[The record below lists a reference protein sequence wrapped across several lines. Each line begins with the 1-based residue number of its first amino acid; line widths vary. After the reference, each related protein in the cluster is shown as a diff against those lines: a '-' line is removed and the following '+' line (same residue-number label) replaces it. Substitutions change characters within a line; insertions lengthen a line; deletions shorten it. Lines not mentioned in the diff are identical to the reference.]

1 MGCAPRSAGHRGGS
15 DSSRGLIRAVAGRE
29 ARGLPVT
36 NGSPVRACHHPPLP
50 VGDDRDVR
58 IIVVGAG
65 EVGTYVAD
73 RLSNQGHDVTIIEV
87 SGERVRQIGSELD
100 VEILRGSGT
109 DPEVLTEA
117 RVDKAELLVAVTKR
131 DEVNILCALMAR
143 KAGVG
148 KTIVRVESRSL
159 RRAQATALFDGV
171 DDHLVI
177 DPDEEVAQAVRRL
190 IRFTGVL
197 EFDEMAGGEAMVLT
211 ARLPGHASLVGKSLR
226 ELGRELEPDWGFIVG
241 SITRREPGQDKE
253 YTAIPRGDWTLRE
266 GDLITVVCKK
276 DNLDDVT
283 TRMGMESQR
292 SDRVLLLGGGRTA
305 EILAESLLAQG
316 QSVGVIERDEARARQ
331 LAENLDRALV
341 YHGDITDAVL
351 LDEADVARQDV
362 VVAMTGE
369 DHANVLACLYAK
381 SAGGGAGGRTGGSG
395 PETIAVIH
403 RLQLMDLLEAHQVD
417 ATISPRTA
425 TANSV
430 MRFVRGEGDTVAAVA
445 TSLHGDAE
453 VLDFAVAPGCE
464 CDGKTISALGL
475 HEDVLIGAIVRDG
488 KAQIARGR
496 STLRPRDHVI
506 AVVRP
511 GQAAHLSS
519 LFG

>member
-1 MGCAPRSAGHRGGS
+1 M
-15 DSSRGLIRAVAGRE
+15 
-29 ARGLPVT
+29 
-36 NGSPVRACHHPPLP
+36 
-50 VGDDRDVR
+50 GDDRDVR

-73 RLSNQGHDVTIIEV
+73 RLSTQGHDVTIIEV
-87 SGERVRQIGSELD
+87 SGERVRQIQSELD

-117 RVDKAELLVAVTKR
+117 RVGKAELLVAVTKR

-143 KAGVG
+143 KAGVS

-159 RRAQATALFDGV
+159 RRAQAVSLFEGV

-177 DPDEEVAQAVRRL
+177 DPDEEVAHAVRRL

-197 EFDEMAGGEAMVLT
+197 EFDEMAGGEVMVLT
-211 ARLPGHASLVGKSLR
+211 ARLPGAAPLVGKSLR

-241 SITRREPGQDKE
+241 SITRRDSGEDMEQ
-253 YTAIPRGDWTLRE
+253 TAIPRGDWTLRE

-276 DNLDDVT
+276 DNLADVT

-305 EILAESLLAQG
+305 ELLAESLLAQG
-316 QSVGVIERDEARARQ
+316 RSVGIIERDRARADY
-331 LAENLDRALV
+331 LAKNLDRALV

-351 LDEADVARQDV
+351 LDEAEIARQDV
-362 VVAMTGE
+362 VVALTGE

-381 SAGGGAGGRTGGSG
+381 AARGSSSGSTGGRRDQGT
-395 PETIAVIH
+395 ETIAVVH
-403 RLQLMDLLEAHQVD
+403 RLKLLDLLEAHQVD

-430 MRFVRGEGDTVAAVA
+430 LRFVRGEGDTVAAVS

-453 VLDFAVAPGCE
+453 VLEFAVSPGCR
-464 CDGKTISALGL
+464 CDGKKLSELGL

>member
-1 MGCAPRSAGHRGGS
+1 M
-15 DSSRGLIRAVAGRE
+15 
-29 ARGLPVT
+29 
-36 NGSPVRACHHPPLP
+36 
-50 VGDDRDVR
+50 R

-65 EVGTYVAD
+65 EVGTYIAD
-73 RLSNQGHDVTIIEV
+73 RLSGQDHDVTIIEV
-87 SGERVRQIGSELD
+87 DGDRYREIQGRLD
-100 VEILRGSGT
+100 VEILHGSGT
-109 DPEVLTEA
+109 DPEMLDQA
-117 RVDKAELLVAVTKR
+117 RVGKAGLLVAVTKR

-143 KAGVG
+143 KMGVT

-159 RRAQATALFDGV
+159 RKAQATALFEGV
-171 DDHLVI
+171 EDHLVI
-177 DPDEEVAQAVRRL
+177 DPDDEVAQAVRRL

-197 EFDEMAGGEAMVLT
+197 EFDEMAGGEVMVLT

-226 ELGRELEPDWGFIVG
+226 DLGRELEPDWGFIVG
-241 SITRREPGQDKE
+241 SITRREVGEDHE
-253 YTAIPRGDWTLRE
+253 RTRIPRGDWTLRE
-266 GDLITVVCKK
+266 GDLLTVVCKRE
-276 DNLDDVT
+276 NLDDVT
-283 TRMGMESQR
+283 SRMGMESQR

-305 EILAESLLAQG
+305 EILAGSLLAQG
-316 QSVGVIERDEARARQ
+316 QSVGVIERDEARANELSKN
-331 LAENLDRALV
+331 LARATV
-341 YHGDITDAVL
+341 YRGDITDALL
-351 LDEADVARQDV
+351 LDEAEVARQDV

-381 SAGGGAGGRTGGSG
+381 AAGESKNGGVGGSG
-395 PETIAVIH
+395 PETIAVVH
-403 RLQLMDLLEAHQVD
+403 RLQLLDLLEAHKVD

-430 MRFVRGEGDTVAAVA
+430 LRFVRGEGDTVAAVA

-453 VLDFAVAPGCE
+453 VLEFAVTPGCS
-464 CDGKTISALGL
+464 CDGKMISELGL
-475 HEDVLIGAIVRDG
+475 HEDVLMGAIVRDG

-496 STLRPRDHVI
+496 STLRSRDHVI

>member
-1 MGCAPRSAGHRGGS
+1 
-15 DSSRGLIRAVAGRE
+15 
-29 ARGLPVT
+29 
-36 NGSPVRACHHPPLP
+36 
-50 VGDDRDVR
+50 VGDDHAVR

-73 RLSNQGHDVTIIEV
+73 RLSTQGHDVTVIEAD
-87 SGERVRQIGSELD
+87 GERVRRLQMELD

-109 DPEVLTEA
+109 DPDVLDEA
-117 RVDKAELLVAVTKR
+117 RAGKADLLVAVTKH

-143 KAGVG
+143 NKGVS
-148 KTIVRVESRSL
+148 KTVVRVESRSL
-159 RRAQATALFDGV
+159 RRAQADALFADV

-197 EFDEMAGGEAMVLT
+197 EYDEMAGGEVVVLT
-211 ARLPGHASLVGKSLR
+211 ARLPGNASLVGKSLR

-241 SITRREPGQDKE
+241 SITRREAGEDRE
-253 YTAIPRGDWTLRE
+253 TTVIPRGDWTLRE
-266 GDLITVVCKK
+266 GDLLTVVCKRE
-276 DNLDDVT
+276 NLEDVT

-351 LDEADVARQDV
+351 LDEADVVRQDV

-381 SAGGGAGGRTGGSG
+381 SAGVSGGGSQDGQTG

-403 RLQLMDLLEAHQVD
+403 RLQLLDLLEAHQVD

-430 MRFVRGEGDTVAAVA
+430 LRFVRGEGETVAAVA

-453 VLDFAVAPGCE
+453 VLDFAVTPGCK
-464 CDGKTISALGL
+464 CDGRTISELGL

>member
-1 MGCAPRSAGHRGGS
+1 
-15 DSSRGLIRAVAGRE
+15 
-29 ARGLPVT
+29 
-36 NGSPVRACHHPPLP
+36 
-50 VGDDRDVR
+50 VR

-65 EVGTYVAD
+65 EVGTYIAD
-73 RLSNQGHDVTIIEV
+73 RLSGQDHDVTIIEV
-87 SGERVRQIGSELD
+87 DGDRYREIQGRLD
-100 VEILRGSGT
+100 VEILHGSGT
-109 DPEVLTEA
+109 DPEMLDQA
-117 RVDKAELLVAVTKR
+117 RVGKAGLLVAVTKR

-143 KAGVG
+143 KMGVT

-159 RRAQATALFDGV
+159 RKAQATALFEGV
-171 DDHLVI
+171 EDHLVI
-177 DPDEEVAQAVRRL
+177 DPDDEVAQAVRRL

-197 EFDEMAGGEAMVLT
+197 EFDEMAGGEVMVLT

-226 ELGRELEPDWGFIVG
+226 DLGRELEPDWGFIVG
-241 SITRREPGQDKE
+241 SITRREVGEDHE
-253 YTAIPRGDWTLRE
+253 RTRIPRGDWTLRE
-266 GDLITVVCKK
+266 GDLLTVVCKRE
-276 DNLDDVT
+276 NLDDVT
-283 TRMGMESQR
+283 SRMGMESQR

-305 EILAESLLAQG
+305 EILAGSLLAQG
-316 QSVGVIERDEARARQ
+316 QSVGVIERDEARANELSKN
-331 LAENLDRALV
+331 LARATV
-341 YHGDITDAVL
+341 YRGDITDALL
-351 LDEADVARQDV
+351 LDEAEVARQDV

-381 SAGGGAGGRTGGSG
+381 AAGESKNGGVGGSG
-395 PETIAVIH
+395 PETIAVVH
-403 RLQLMDLLEAHQVD
+403 RLQLLDLLEAHKVD

-430 MRFVRGEGDTVAAVA
+430 LRFVRGEGDTVAAVA

-453 VLDFAVAPGCE
+453 VVEFAVTPGCP
-464 CDGKTISALGL
+464 CDGKTISELGL
-475 HEDVLIGAIVRDG
+475 HEDVLMGAIVRDG

-496 STLRPRDHVI
+496 STLRSRDHVI

>member
-1 MGCAPRSAGHRGGS
+1 M
-15 DSSRGLIRAVAGRE
+15 
-29 ARGLPVT
+29 
-36 NGSPVRACHHPPLP
+36 
-50 VGDDRDVR
+50 GDDRDVR

-73 RLSNQGHDVTIIEV
+73 RLSKQGHDVTVIEI
-87 SGERVRQIGSELD
+87 SDERFRQIQSELD

-109 DPEVLTEA
+109 DPETLTEA
-117 RVDKAELLVAVTKR
+117 RTGKAELLVAVTKR

-143 KAGVG
+143 KRGVT

-159 RRAQATALFDGV
+159 RQAQATELFEGAE
-171 DDHLVI
+171 DHLVI
-177 DPDEEVAQAVRRL
+177 DPDDEVAQAVERL

-197 EFDEMAGGEAMVLT
+197 EFDEMAGGEVVVLT
-211 ARLPGHASLVGKSLR
+211 ARLPGHAPLVGKSLR
-226 ELGRELEPDWGFIVG
+226 QLGRELEPDWGFIVG
-241 SITRREPGQDKE
+241 SITRWEAGEDE
-253 YTAIPRGDWTLRE
+253 EHTVIPRGDWTLRE
-266 GDLITVVCKK
+266 GDLLTVVCKRE
-276 DNLDDVT
+276 NLDDVT
-283 TRMGMESQR
+283 SRMGMESQR

-316 QSVGVIERDEARARQ
+316 RAVGVIERNEARAQELSR
-331 LAENLDRALV
+331 NLNQALV
-341 YHGDITDAVL
+341 YQGDITDSRL
-351 LDEADVARQDV
+351 LDEADVTRQDV
-362 VVAMTGE
+362 VVALTGE

-381 SAGGGAGGRTGGSG
+381 SASKVAGRTVSSSG
-395 PETIAVIH
+395 PETIAVVH
-403 RLQLMDLLEAHQVD
+403 RLQLLDLLEAHKVD

-430 MRFVRGEGDTVAAVA
+430 LRFVRGEGDTVAAVA

-453 VLDFAVAPGCE
+453 VLELAVAPGCP
-464 CDGKTISALGL
+464 CDGKKISELGL
-475 HEDVLIGAIVRDG
+475 HEDVLIGAIVREG

-496 STLRPRDHVI
+496 SLLRPRDHVI

>member
-1 MGCAPRSAGHRGGS
+1 M
-15 DSSRGLIRAVAGRE
+15 
-29 ARGLPVT
+29 
-36 NGSPVRACHHPPLP
+36 
-50 VGDDRDVR
+50 GDDQSVR

-87 SGERVRQIGSELD
+87 DGDRGREIQGVLD
-100 VEILRGSGT
+100 VEILHGSGT
-109 DPEVLTEA
+109 DPDVLDQA
-117 RVDKAELLVAVTKR
+117 RVGKADLLVAVTKH
-131 DEVNILCALMAR
+131 DEVNILSALMAR
-143 KAGVG
+143 KRGVT

-159 RRAQATALFDGV
+159 RRTQAAALFEDAE
-171 DDHLVI
+171 DHLVI
-177 DPDEEVAQAVRRL
+177 DPDDEVAQAVQRL

-197 EFDEMAGGEAMVLT
+197 EYDEMAGGEVVVLT

-241 SITRREPGQDKE
+241 SITRREAGEDRE
-253 YTAIPRGDWTLRE
+253 HTVIPRGDWTLRE
-266 GDLITVVCKK
+266 SDLLTVVCKRE
-276 DNLDDVT
+276 NLDDVT
-283 TRMGMESQR
+283 SRMGMESQR

-305 EILAESLLAQG
+305 EILAESLLVQG
-316 QSVGVIERDEARARQ
+316 QSVGVIERDESRAQELSR
-331 LAENLDRALV
+331 NLDRALI
-341 YHGDITDAVL
+341 YHGDITDALL
-351 LDEADVARQDV
+351 LDEAEVARQDV
-362 VVAMTGE
+362 VVALTGE
-369 DHANVLACLYAK
+369 DDANVLACLYAK
-381 SAGGGAGGRTGGSG
+381 SAGQSGSGSVGSSG

-403 RLQLMDLLEAHQVD
+403 RLQLLDLLEAHMVD

-430 MRFVRGEGDTVAAVA
+430 LRFVRGEGDTVAAVA

-453 VLDFAVAPGCE
+453 VLEFAVAPGCP
-464 CDGKTISALGL
+464 CDGKTISELGL
-475 HEDVLIGAIVRDG
+475 HEDVLMGAIVRDG

-496 STLRPRDHVI
+496 STLRARDHVI

>member
-1 MGCAPRSAGHRGGS
+1 M
-15 DSSRGLIRAVAGRE
+15 
-29 ARGLPVT
+29 
-36 NGSPVRACHHPPLP
+36 
-50 VGDDRDVR
+50 GDDHVVR

-65 EVGTYVAD
+65 EVGTYIAD
-73 RLSNQGHDVTIIEV
+73 RLSGQDHDVTIIEV
-87 SGERVRQIGSELD
+87 DGDRYREIQGRLD
-100 VEILRGSGT
+100 VEILHGSGT
-109 DPEVLTEA
+109 DPEMLDQA
-117 RVDKAELLVAVTKR
+117 RVGKAGLLVAVTKR

-143 KAGVG
+143 KMGVT

-159 RRAQATALFDGV
+159 RKAQATALFEGV
-171 DDHLVI
+171 EDHLVI
-177 DPDEEVAQAVRRL
+177 DPDDEVAQAVRRL

-197 EFDEMAGGEAMVLT
+197 EFDEMAGGEVMVLT

-226 ELGRELEPDWGFIVG
+226 NLGRELEPDWGFIVG
-241 SITRREPGQDKE
+241 SITRREVGEDHE
-253 YTAIPRGDWTLRE
+253 HTAIPRGDWTLRE
-266 GDLITVVCKK
+266 GDLLTVVCKRE
-276 DNLDDVT
+276 NLDDVT
-283 TRMGMESQR
+283 SRMGMESQR

-305 EILAESLLAQG
+305 EILAGSLLAQG
-316 QSVGVIERDEARARQ
+316 QSVGVIERDEARANELSKT
-331 LAENLDRALV
+331 LARATV
-341 YHGDITDAVL
+341 YRGDITDALL
-351 LDEADVARQDV
+351 LDEAEVARQDV

-381 SAGGGAGGRTGGSG
+381 AAGETENGGAEGSG
-395 PETIAVIH
+395 PETIAVVH
-403 RLQLMDLLEAHQVD
+403 RLQLLDLLEAHKVD

-430 MRFVRGEGDTVAAVA
+430 LRFVRGEGDTVAAVA

-453 VLDFAVAPGCE
+453 VLEFAVTPGCS
-464 CDGKTISALGL
+464 CDGKMISELGL
-475 HEDVLIGAIVRDG
+475 HEDVLMGAIVRDG

-496 STLRPRDHVI
+496 STLRSRDHVI

>member
-1 MGCAPRSAGHRGGS
+1 M
-15 DSSRGLIRAVAGRE
+15 
-29 ARGLPVT
+29 
-36 NGSPVRACHHPPLP
+36 
-50 VGDDRDVR
+50 R

-73 RLSNQGHDVTIIEV
+73 RLSKQGHDVTIIEV
-87 SGERVRQIGSELD
+87 DGDRGREIQGVLD
-100 VEILRGSGT
+100 VEILHGSGT
-109 DPEVLTEA
+109 DPDVLDQA
-117 RVDKAELLVAVTKR
+117 RVGKADLLVAVTKH
-131 DEVNILCALMAR
+131 DEVNILGALMAR
-143 KAGVG
+143 KRGVT

-159 RRAQATALFDGV
+159 RRTQAAALFEDAE
-171 DDHLVI
+171 DHLVI
-177 DPDEEVAQAVRRL
+177 DPDDEVAQAVQRL

-197 EFDEMAGGEAMVLT
+197 EYDEMAGGEVVVLT
-211 ARLPGHASLVGKSLR
+211 ARLPGHAPLVGKSLR

-241 SITRREPGQDKE
+241 SITRREAGDDRE
-253 YTAIPRGDWTLRE
+253 HTVIPRGDWTLRE
-266 GDLITVVCKK
+266 SDLLTVVCKRE
-276 DNLDDVT
+276 NLDDVT
-283 TRMGMESQR
+283 SRMGMESQR

-316 QSVGVIERDEARARQ
+316 QSVGVIERDESRAQELSR
-331 LAENLDRALV
+331 NLDRALV

-351 LDEADVARQDV
+351 LDEAEVARQDV
-362 VVAMTGE
+362 VVALTGE
-369 DHANVLACLYAK
+369 DDANVLACLYAK
-381 SAGGGAGGRTGGSG
+381 SAGESASGSAVSSG

-403 RLQLMDLLEAHQVD
+403 RLQLLDLLEAHMVD

-430 MRFVRGEGDTVAAVA
+430 LRFVRGEGDTVAAVA

-453 VLDFAVAPGCE
+453 VVEFAVAPGCQ
-464 CDGKTISALGL
+464 CDGKTISELGL
-475 HEDVLIGAIVRDG
+475 HEDVLMGAIVRDG

-496 STLRPRDHVI
+496 STLRSRDHVI

>member
-1 MGCAPRSAGHRGGS
+1 
-15 DSSRGLIRAVAGRE
+15 
-29 ARGLPVT
+29 
-36 NGSPVRACHHPPLP
+36 
-50 VGDDRDVR
+50 VGDDHVVR

-65 EVGTYVAD
+65 EVGTYIAD
-73 RLSNQGHDVTIIEV
+73 RLSGQDHDVTIIEV
-87 SGERVRQIGSELD
+87 DGDRYREIQGRLD
-100 VEILRGSGT
+100 VEILHGSGT
-109 DPEVLTEA
+109 DPEMLDQA
-117 RVDKAELLVAVTKR
+117 RVGKAGLLVAVTKR

-143 KAGVG
+143 KMGVT

-159 RRAQATALFDGV
+159 RQAQATALFEGV
-171 DDHLVI
+171 EDHLVI
-177 DPDEEVAQAVRRL
+177 DPDDEVAQAVRRL

-197 EFDEMAGGEAMVLT
+197 EFDEMAGGEVMVLT

-226 ELGRELEPDWGFIVG
+226 NLGRELEPDWGFIVG
-241 SITRREPGQDKE
+241 SITRREVGEDHE
-253 YTAIPRGDWTLRE
+253 RTRIPRGDWTLRE
-266 GDLITVVCKK
+266 GDLLTVVCKRE
-276 DNLDDVT
+276 NLDDVT
-283 TRMGMESQR
+283 SRMGMESQR

-305 EILAESLLAQG
+305 EILAGSLLAQG
-316 QSVGVIERDEARARQ
+316 QSVGVIERDEARANELSKN
-331 LAENLDRALV
+331 LARATV
-341 YHGDITDAVL
+341 YRGDITDALL
-351 LDEADVARQDV
+351 LDEAEVARQDV

-381 SAGGGAGGRTGGSG
+381 AAGESKNGGVGGSG
-395 PETIAVIH
+395 PETIAVVH
-403 RLQLMDLLEAHQVD
+403 RLQLLDLLEAHKVD

-430 MRFVRGEGDTVAAVA
+430 LRFVRGEGDTVAAVA

-453 VLDFAVAPGCE
+453 VLEFAVTPGCS
-464 CDGKTISALGL
+464 CDGKMISELGL
-475 HEDVLIGAIVRDG
+475 HEDVLMGAIVRDG

-496 STLRPRDHVI
+496 STLRSRDHVI

>member
-1 MGCAPRSAGHRGGS
+1 M
-15 DSSRGLIRAVAGRE
+15 
-29 ARGLPVT
+29 
-36 NGSPVRACHHPPLP
+36 
-50 VGDDRDVR
+50 R

-65 EVGTYVAD
+65 EVGTYIAD

-87 SGERVRQIGSELD
+87 DGDRGREIHGVLD
-100 VEILRGSGT
+100 VEILHGSGT
-109 DPEVLTEA
+109 DPDVLDQA
-117 RVDKAELLVAVTKR
+117 RVGKADLLVAVTKH
-131 DEVNILCALMAR
+131 DEVNILSALMAR
-143 KAGVG
+143 KRGVT

-159 RRAQATALFDGV
+159 RRAQAAALFEDAE
-171 DDHLVI
+171 DHLVI
-177 DPDEEVAQAVRRL
+177 DPDEEVAQAVQRL

-197 EFDEMAGGEAMVLT
+197 EYDEMAGGEVVVLT

-241 SITRREPGQDKE
+241 SITRREAGEDRE
-253 YTAIPRGDWTLRE
+253 HTVIPRGDWTLRE
-266 GDLITVVCKK
+266 SDLLTMVCKRE
-276 DNLDDVT
+276 NLDDVT
-283 TRMGMESQR
+283 SRMGMESQR

-316 QSVGVIERDEARARQ
+316 QSVGVIERDESRAQELSR
-331 LAENLDRALV
+331 NLDRALI
-341 YHGDITDAVL
+341 YHGDINDAVL
-351 LDEADVARQDV
+351 LDEAEIARQDV
-362 VVAMTGE
+362 VVALTGE
-369 DHANVLACLYAK
+369 DDANVLACLYAK
-381 SAGGGAGGRTGGSG
+381 SAGESASGSAVSSG

-403 RLQLMDLLEAHQVD
+403 RLQLLDLLEAHMVD

-430 MRFVRGEGDTVAAVA
+430 LRFVRGEGDTVAAVA

-453 VLDFAVAPGCE
+453 VVEFAVAPGCQCE
-464 CDGKTISALGL
+464 GKTISELGL
-475 HEDVLIGAIVRDG
+475 HEDVLMGAIVRDG

-496 STLRPRDHVI
+496 STLRSRDHVI

>member
-1 MGCAPRSAGHRGGS
+1 
-15 DSSRGLIRAVAGRE
+15 
-29 ARGLPVT
+29 
-36 NGSPVRACHHPPLP
+36 
-50 VGDDRDVR
+50 VGDDREVR

-73 RLSNQGHDVTIIEV
+73 RLSSQGHDVTIIEV
-87 SGERVRQIGSELD
+87 SGERVRRIQSELD

-117 RVDKAELLVAVTKR
+117 RVGKAELLVAVTKR

-143 KAGVG
+143 KAGVS

-159 RRAQATALFDGV
+159 RRAQAVSLFEGV

-177 DPDEEVAQAVRRL
+177 DPDEEVAHAVRRL

-197 EFDEMAGGEAMVLT
+197 EFDEMAGGEVVVLT
-211 ARLPGHASLVGKSLR
+211 ARLPGAAPLVGKSLR

-241 SITRREPGQDKE
+241 SITRRDNGEDFE
-253 YTAIPRGDWTLRE
+253 RTVVPRGDWTLRE

-276 DNLDDVT
+276 DNLEDVT

-305 EILAESLLAQG
+305 ELLAESLLAQG
-316 QSVGVIERDEARARQ
+316 RSVGIIEMDKARADY
-331 LAENLDRALV
+331 LAESLDRALV

-351 LDEADVARQDV
+351 LDEAEVARQDV

-381 SAGGGAGGRTGGSG
+381 SASDSTGGRRDQGT
-395 PETIAVIH
+395 ETIAVVH
-403 RLQLMDLLEAHQVD
+403 RLKLLDLLEAHQVD

-430 MRFVRGEGDTVAAVA
+430 LRFVRGEGDTVAAVA

-453 VLDFAVAPGCE
+453 VLEFAVSPGCR
-464 CDGKTISALGL
+464 CDGKTISELGL

-511 GQAAHLSS
+511 GQATHLSS

>member
-1 MGCAPRSAGHRGGS
+1 M
-15 DSSRGLIRAVAGRE
+15 
-29 ARGLPVT
+29 
-36 NGSPVRACHHPPLP
+36 
-50 VGDDRDVR
+50 R

-73 RLSNQGHDVTIIEV
+73 RLSTQDHDVTVIEAD
-87 SGERVRQIGSELD
+87 GERVRRLQMELD

-109 DPEVLTEA
+109 DPDVLDEA
-117 RVDKAELLVAVTKR
+117 RAGKADLLVAVTKH

-143 KAGVG
+143 NKGVS
-148 KTIVRVESRSL
+148 KTVVRVESRSL
-159 RRAQATALFDGV
+159 RRAQADALFADV

-197 EFDEMAGGEAMVLT
+197 EYDEMAGGEVVVLT
-211 ARLPGHASLVGKSLR
+211 ARLPGNASLVGKSLR

-241 SITRREPGQDKE
+241 SITRREAGEDRE
-253 YTAIPRGDWTLRE
+253 TTVIPRGDWTLRE
-266 GDLITVVCKK
+266 GDLLTVVCKRE
-276 DNLDDVT
+276 NLEDVT

-351 LDEADVARQDV
+351 LDEADVVRQDV

-381 SAGGGAGGRTGGSG
+381 SAGVSGGGSQDGQTG

-403 RLQLMDLLEAHQVD
+403 RLQLLDLLEAHQVD

-430 MRFVRGEGDTVAAVA
+430 LRFVRGEGETVAAVA

-453 VLDFAVAPGCE
+453 VLDFAVTPGCK
-464 CDGKTISALGL
+464 CDGRTISELGL

>member
-1 MGCAPRSAGHRGGS
+1 
-15 DSSRGLIRAVAGRE
+15 
-29 ARGLPVT
+29 
-36 NGSPVRACHHPPLP
+36 

-73 RLSNQGHDVTIIEV
+73 RLSTQGHDVTIIEV
-87 SGERVRQIGSELD
+87 SGERVRQIQSELD

-117 RVDKAELLVAVTKR
+117 RVGKAELLVAVTNSS
-131 DEVNILCALMAR
+131 EVNILCALMAR
-143 KAGVG
+143 KAGVS

-159 RRAQATALFDGV
+159 RRAQAVSLFEGV

-177 DPDEEVAQAVRRL
+177 DPDEEVAHAVRRL

-197 EFDEMAGGEAMVLT
+197 EFDEMAGGEVMVLT
-211 ARLPGHASLVGKSLR
+211 ARLPGAAPLVGKSLR

-241 SITRREPGQDKE
+241 SITRRDSGEDMEQ
-253 YTAIPRGDWTLRE
+253 TAIPRGDWTLRE

-305 EILAESLLAQG
+305 ELLAESLLAQG
-316 QSVGVIERDEARARQ
+316 RSVGIIERDRARADY

-351 LDEADVARQDV
+351 LDEAEVARQDV
-362 VVAMTGE
+362 VVALTGE

-381 SAGGGAGGRTGGSG
+381 AARGSASGSTGGRRDQGT
-395 PETIAVIH
+395 ETIAVVH
-403 RLQLMDLLEAHQVD
+403 RLKLLDLLEAHQVD

-430 MRFVRGEGDTVAAVA
+430 LRFVRGEGDTVAAVS

-453 VLDFAVAPGCE
+453 VLEFAVSPGCR
-464 CDGKTISALGL
+464 CDGKKLSELGL

>member
-1 MGCAPRSAGHRGGS
+1 
-15 DSSRGLIRAVAGRE
+15 
-29 ARGLPVT
+29 
-36 NGSPVRACHHPPLP
+36 
-50 VGDDRDVR
+50 VGDDRYVR

-73 RLSNQGHDVTIIEV
+73 RLSTQGHDVTIIEV
-87 SGERVRQIGSELD
+87 SGERCRNLPSELD
-100 VEILRGSGT
+100 VQIVHGSGT
-109 DPEVLTEA
+109 NPDVLDEA
-117 RVDKAELLVAVTKR
+117 GVDKATLLVAVTMR

-143 KAGVG
+143 KAGVTR
-148 KTIVRVESRSL
+148 TIVRVESRSL
-159 RRAQATALFDGV
+159 RRAQATSLFEGV
-171 DDHLVI
+171 EDHLVI
-177 DPDEEVAQAVRRL
+177 DPDEEVAHAVLRL

-197 EFDEMAGGEAMVLT
+197 EFDEMADGAVVVLA
-211 ARLPGHASLVGKSLR
+211 ARLPGGAPLVGKSLR

-241 SITRREPGQDKE
+241 SITRREAGDDRE
-253 YTAIPRGDWTLRE
+253 RTVIPRGDWTLRE
-266 GDLITVVCKK
+266 GDLLTVLSKRE
-276 DNLDDVT
+276 NLHDVT

-305 EILAESLLAQG
+305 EILAESLLTQG
-316 QSVGVIERDEARARQ
+316 QAVGIIERDEARAIE
-331 LAENLDRALV
+331 LAQKLDRALV
-341 YHGDITDAVL
+341 YHGDITDALL
-351 LDEADVARQDV
+351 LDEAEVARQDV
-362 VVAMTGE
+362 VVALTGE

-381 SAGGGAGGRTGGSG
+381 SASGSRTEG
-395 PETIAVIH
+395 PETIAVVH
-403 RLQLMDLLEAHQVD
+403 RLELLELLEAHKVD

-430 MRFVRGEGDTVAAVA
+430 LRFVRGEAETVTAVA

-453 VLDFAVAPGCE
+453 VLEFAVAPGCK
-464 CDGKTISALGL
+464 CDGKTLSELGL